1 MITSRNNDPRWIL
14 ATIVKSRNRQ
24 FWGWHELFFMKFYWL
39 HFSEY
44 VLYCTWNQNFFFRF
58 CAGKFSSAAPTIMDA
73 RSSLRW
79 LSSSWQWHY
88 YAIISD
94 STNEPPTIWA
104 KYCGYKYNCLRLLA
118 CMPIASISMCSNTLY
133 LFIGETRF
141 RYCDYSCLWNFSLLR
156 KSCKS
161 SNVV

>member
-24 FWGWHELFFMKFYWL
+24 FWGWHKLFYMKFYWL

-79 LSSSWQWHY
+79 LSSSDNDIIMPSLVTPQMNPPQSEPSTVGIRLFEAASV
-88 YAIISD
+88 YA
-94 STNEPPTIWA
+94 
-104 KYCGYKYNCLRLLA
+104 YCQHINVLKHFVSLYRGDKILILRL
-118 CMPIASISMCSNTLY
+118 
-133 LFIGETRF
+133 FV
-141 RYCDYSCLWNFSLLR
+141 SL
-156 KSCKS
+156 KFPFTTKI
-161 SNVV
+161 V

>member
-1 MITSRNNDPRWIL
+1 MIP
-14 ATIVKSRNRQ
+14 
-24 FWGWHELFFMKFYWL
+24 GGYWPPSSKVEIANFGGGTNCSSWSFIGFIFL
-39 HFSEY
+39 EY
-44 VLYCTWNQNFFFRF
+44 VRGTKTFFRF

-141 RYCDYSCLWNFSLLR
+141 RYCGYSCLWNFRLLQ